1 MNLGIVGAGYVGLTT
16 GICLAMQNHNIIVYD
31 IDSNKINTI
40 KNSSLPFF
48 EKGLEEKL
56 QITIKSNSLR
66 TADSLEELVQNTDGC
81 FICVGTP
88 TRNNIIDLSQIKQSI
103 NSLSN
108 CIKTV
113 RKNNYNIIIRSTIIP
128 STTRNHIM
136 PILNEIIPE
145 CNFGLTV
152 VPEFLREGFALSD
165 FMNPDKIVIGS
176 ENMDNGL
183 FVEKIFDSFKKTCEI
198 IHTNFET
205 AELVKYT
212 NNAFF
217 SMLISFS
224 NEIANISENLQNVD
238 PYQILKL
245 LVADKR
251 ITSKIMNEKV
261 TPDMAEYLIPGC
273 GFGGSCFPKDVKAI
287 LNYANEKNISTP
299 LLKAILDINDER
311 PKKMISLCESILDG
325 LENKKISLLGLT
337 FKPNTDD
344 TRSSPALIALDL
356 LKNKNAK
363 ISIFDPQIKKNDS
376 HLKLPNNSQ
385 LCDSLVESIQDSEAA
400 LIFTKWDEFKKLDGD
415 LLAKHMKRPVIIDGR
430 GYLDKTK
437 FQNVE
442 FYKIGFVEK
451 LH

>member
-1 MNLGIVGAGYVGLTT
+1 MNLGIIGAGYVGLTT
-16 GICLAMQNHNIIVYD
+16 GICLAMQNHSIIIYD

-108 CIKTV
+108 CIKTA
-113 RKNNYNIIIRSTIIP
+113 RKSNYNIIIRSTIIP

-136 PILNEIIPE
+136 PILNKTIPE

-311 PKKMISLCESILDG
+311 PKKMISLCESILNG

>member
-1 MNLGIVGAGYVGLTT
+1 
-16 GICLAMQNHNIIVYD
+16 
-31 IDSNKINTI
+31 
-40 KNSSLPFF
+40 
-48 EKGLEEKL
+48 
-56 QITIKSNSLR
+56 
-66 TADSLEELVQNTDGC
+66 
-81 FICVGTP
+81 
-88 TRNNIIDLSQIKQSI
+88 
-103 NSLSN
+103 
-108 CIKTV
+108 
-113 RKNNYNIIIRSTIIP
+113 
-128 STTRNHIM
+128 M

-311 PKKMISLCESILDG
+311 PKKMISLYHV
-325 LENKKISLLGLT
+325 
-337 FKPNTDD
+337 
-344 TRSSPALIALDL
+344 
-356 LKNKNAK
+356 
-363 ISIFDPQIKKNDS
+363 
-376 HLKLPNNSQ
+376 HLVPL
-385 LCDSLVESIQDSEAA
+385 
-400 LIFTKWDEFKKLDGD
+400 
-415 LLAKHMKRPVIIDGR
+415 
-430 GYLDKTK
+430 
-437 FQNVE
+437 
-442 FYKIGFVEK
+442 
-451 LH
+451 

>member
-1 MNLGIVGAGYVGLTT
+1 
-16 GICLAMQNHNIIVYD
+16 
-31 IDSNKINTI
+31 
-40 KNSSLPFF
+40 
-48 EKGLEEKL
+48 
-56 QITIKSNSLR
+56 
-66 TADSLEELVQNTDGC
+66 
-81 FICVGTP
+81 
-88 TRNNIIDLSQIKQSI
+88 
-103 NSLSN
+103 
-108 CIKTV
+108 
-113 RKNNYNIIIRSTIIP
+113 
-128 STTRNHIM
+128 M

-311 PKKMISLCESILDG
+311 PKKMISLCESILNG

-344 TRSSPALIALDL
+344 TRSSPALIAIDL

-385 LCDSLVESIQDSEAA
+385 LCDSLVESIQDSEAV

>member
-1 MNLGIVGAGYVGLTT
+1 
-16 GICLAMQNHNIIVYD
+16 
-31 IDSNKINTI
+31 
-40 KNSSLPFF
+40 
-48 EKGLEEKL
+48 
-56 QITIKSNSLR
+56 
-66 TADSLEELVQNTDGC
+66 
-81 FICVGTP
+81 
-88 TRNNIIDLSQIKQSI
+88 
-103 NSLSN
+103 
-108 CIKTV
+108 
-113 RKNNYNIIIRSTIIP
+113 
-128 STTRNHIM
+128 
-136 PILNEIIPE
+136 
-145 CNFGLTV
+145 
-152 VPEFLREGFALSD
+152 
-165 FMNPDKIVIGS
+165 
-176 ENMDNGL
+176 
-183 FVEKIFDSFKKTCEI
+183 
-198 IHTNFET
+198 
-205 AELVKYT
+205 
-212 NNAFF
+212 
-217 SMLISFS
+217 MLISFS